1 MKRKITYF
9 KKSFFTYLFLATIF
23 VVVGCGNKSE
33 EKYNSAI
40 QKGLDNLAAENYE
53 KATVSFEVALEEKPD
68 DKRAKALLSQ
78 TESFDLALES
88 LEDGKLEVAA
98 ENAESVKKTKNG
110 SEALI
115 KKSSDILNNIEQINS
130 LKISY
135 QETYNAAN
143 TLFKEGKYTESLE
156 QVNKLLEDKTLGES
170 YYLSIKELSEELKLA
185 NNKELDNIAA
195 TEEIL
200 ESEAQAKAESEANQ
214 HSPNENTNPY
224 EWGPGIYE
232 EFINNMISQEY
243 ITSEDDI
250 INFVEQG
257 VYDEEGVL
265 GVYIVG
271 WDAPYPFVNVNV
283 KTGDFHG

>member
-1 MKRKITYF
+1 MKRKIRYF
-9 KKSFFTYLFLATIF
+9 KNPFFTSIFLVTIF

-33 EKYNSAI
+33 EKYNNAI

-53 KATVSFEVALEEKPD
+53 KATVSFEMALEEKSD

-88 LEDGKLEVAA
+88 LENGKLEVAL
-98 ENAESVKKTKNG
+98 ENAKSVKKTKNG

-115 KKSSDILNNIEQINS
+115 KKSNDLLADIEEITIMKTN
-130 LKISY
+130 Y
-135 QETYNAAN
+135 QEAYNAAN

-156 QVNKLLEDKTLGES
+156 KVNNLLEDETLGES
-170 YYLSIKELSEELKLA
+170 YYLSIKELSEELKLTIS
-185 NNKELDNIAA
+185 KELDNIAA
-195 TEEIL
+195 K
-200 ESEAQAKAESEANQ
+200 EAQAKAESESEANQ
-214 HSPNENTNPY
+214 PSSNENNNPY

-232 EFINNMISQEY
+232 EFVNNMISQEY

-257 VYDEEGVL
+257 VYDDEGVL
-265 GVYIVG
+265 GVYIVD

>member
-9 KKSFFTYLFLATIF
+9 KKPFFTYLFLATIF
-23 VVVGCGNKSE
+23 VVAGCDNKSE

-53 KATVSFEVALEEKPD
+53 KATVSFEIALEEKPD

-88 LEDGKLEVAA
+88 LEDEELELAA
-98 ENAESVKKTKNG
+98 ENAENVKKTKDG

-115 KKSSDILNNIEQINS
+115 KKSNDILNNIEQINS

-232 EFINNMISQEY
+232 VFINNMISQEY